1 TPPPRPLPDDAFR
14 AFSKPVRTASRRGDE
29 PTSREYTPSPPERV
43 PPAAGLNESPA
54 APGCCPPQA
63 AACAADAVTIAT
75 LDAPPHVAPGSA
87 AGGGAGVASLSRTC
101 TSTTP
106 APDICSHAQIAP
118 ATAARST
125 VAARVQPLQAEP
137 VAVHSPRPPATA
149 APSTLEP
156 DVQHAHAEVV
166 PVHTGV
172 QPGGS
177 PEEQLSGESSTTSST
192 HAPETQPDLQSR
204 HDRRHS
210 AQVSPRPVLSQ
221 HVLPAEAHPCVA
233 AVQGQVSL
241 VAESPSQSV
250 EWERWDAAW
259 PRSGTLPLGAP
270 RDDWDHATL
279 DAKIATRASGDTRE
293 PLGVEEV
300 LARQQYMA
308 IAGDAWPSPGGLPA
322 EPSRLDE
329 ESVDARS
336 PIDRASYDGDS
347 SFEVPVD
354 GRGKDAE
361 ILRRALIACD
371 FVDGRYVSSS
381 RASSPPCTSPGVRS
395 VRSSSVSSAATDPL
409 DLSIDEDSGLSEYED
424 VLDAAKRDL
433 AARPRQTLFQPNEE
447 WWPTIFV
454 WHGRGDVAAFGLDTR
469 RDNSQGGLA
478 MVDILRDVPME
489 YDRREQIATLR
500 ASAAPRGRRAAPQ
513 HSSSARATARTNPPA
528 PTSAPTSS
536 APSQPPRVAPDR
548 SEPASSSEP
557 SGGRVSRH
565 QADDLD
571 RARSQQM
578 TAQAAVQQAQTRTFY
593 LKWWHK
599 NDEPAKYIQV
609 TAPNWPLF
617 HPKESEHLVN
627 RFKVDTEFFEVFDWV
642 SDTWV
647 SCWKDSPSQ
656 RVDVRPP
663 QIMHYRSEGV
673 THAPDMPG
681 SETRGV
687 KRAHDQIDYG
697 AVPEWLSLPRTPV
710 NRRTASSAFG

>member
-1 TPPPRPLPDDAFR
+1 MQTPPPRPLPDDAFR
-14 AFSKPVRTASRRGDE
+14 AFSKPVRTTSPRE

-43 PPAAGLNESPA
+43 RSGTHVSSGHTQVPPAAGLDESPA

-75 LDAPPHVAPGSA
+75 LDAPPHVAPASA

-106 APDICSHAQIAP
+106 APDICSHAQIPP

-125 VAARVQPLQAEP
+125 VAARVQPPQAEP

-149 APSTLEP
+149 VPSTLEP

-172 QPGGS
+172 QPGGG

-192 HAPETQPDLQSR
+192 HAPETQPDVQSR
-204 HDRRHS
+204 HDRRDS

-233 AVQGQVSL
+233 AVQEEVSL

-279 DAKIATRASGDTRE
+279 DAKIATRASEDTRE

-354 GRGKDAE
+354 GPGKDTE

-395 VRSSSVSSAATDPL
+395 VRSSSVSSVATDPL

-433 AARPRQTLFQPNEE
+433 VPTGRPIT
-447 WWPTIFV
+447 
-454 WHGRGDVAAFGLDTR
+454 
-469 RDNSQGGLA
+469 
-478 MVDILRDVPME
+478 
-489 YDRREQIATLR
+489 
-500 ASAAPRGRRAAPQ
+500 
-513 HSSSARATARTNPPA
+513 
-528 PTSAPTSS
+528 
-536 APSQPPRVAPDR
+536 PD
-548 SEPASSSEP
+548 
-557 SGGRVSRH
+557 
-565 QADDLD
+565 
-571 RARSQQM
+571 
-578 TAQAAVQQAQTRTFY
+578 
-593 LKWWHK
+593 
-599 NDEPAKYIQV
+599 
-609 TAPNWPLF
+609 
-617 HPKESEHLVN
+617 
-627 RFKVDTEFFEVFDWV
+627 
-642 SDTWV
+642 
-647 SCWKDSPSQ
+647 
-656 RVDVRPP
+656 
-663 QIMHYRSEGV
+663 
-673 THAPDMPG
+673 
-681 SETRGV
+681 
-687 KRAHDQIDYG
+687 
-697 AVPEWLSLPRTPV
+697 AVPT
-710 NRRTASSAFG
+710 